1 MLIGLGAKNIVVPG
15 AIPLG
20 CVPRY
25 LTLFPSDDPGDY
37 DAAGCVRWLN
47 EFAEEHN
54 RALRR
59 MLGRVPRG
67 PAVAVVYADYYAAVL
82 EITRDPLMHGTHARS
97 LPPRVEREAPPAAN
111 NG

>member
-67 PAVAVVYADYYAAVL
+67 PAVAVVYADYYAAVM
-82 EITRDPLMHGTHARS
+82 EIRS
-97 LPPRVEREAPPAAN
+97 PATPASTVRTEPATPERNEAPAAAN
-111 NG
+111 N